1 MSKFSRPERV
11 LEIVRRR
18 LGGEPVSLIAE
29 DMGVSRTYIYSVL
42 SQMPKEKKPPGKE
55 KKKANFSGS
64 QDLEIVMDYLAL
76 NPSQRRMTEFGKTG
90 TDELVIQRIA
100 LMHDLPEEQISEI
113 LYRVAARH
121 PMVAHFPLYSR
132 IDQWKT
138 DNLISM
144 RELADITHTPVQKM
158 NHILKGLAHMP
169 LETAMRVQDVSGLSL
184 YEIYY
189 DLIELDNERQIYEQ
203 TKS

>member
-11 LEIVRRR
+11 QEIVRRR

-64 QDLEIVMDYLAL
+64 
-76 NPSQRRMTEFGKTG
+76 
-90 TDELVIQRIA
+90 IQRIA

-144 RELADITHTPVQKM
+144 RELADITHIPVQKM

-169 LETAMRVQDVSGLSL
+169 LETAMRVQEVSGLSL

-189 DLIELDNERQIYEQ
+189 DLIELDKERQSNEQ

>member
-113 LYRVAARH
+113 LYRVAART
-121 PMVAHFPLYSR
+121 FSTIQQDR
-132 IDQWKT
+132 
-138 DNLISM
+138 SM
-144 RELADITHTPVQKM
+144 ENRQPDKYAGTCRYHTYTGAEDESHSERTGTYASGYCHAGPRGERTEPV
-158 NHILKGLAHMP
+158 
-169 LETAMRVQDVSGLSL
+169 
-184 YEIYY
+184 
-189 DLIELDNERQIYEQ
+189 
-203 TKS
+203 